1 MTQDDFRLMLEMMAD
16 SWTNRE
22 YTMVAECF
30 AQELFYSDSLNYSFT
45 NKDDLLK
52 FFEDDDDMP
61 QKCVF
66 HRSVFD
72 ERGQIGAAEYTYS
85 GTNQYHGTVWL
96 KLVEDRIVDWREYQ
110 HNSGQTWE
118 EFWKRA

>member
-1 MTQDDFRLMLEMMAD
+1 MTQDDFRLMLEMMAE
-16 SWTNRE
+16 SWTKRE
-22 YTMVAECF
+22 YDMVAECF
-30 AQELFYSDSLNYSFT
+30 GQDVFYSDPLRYSFT
-45 NKDDLLK
+45 NKGDLLE
-52 FFEDDDDMP
+52 FFENDDGVP
-61 QKCVF
+61 QKCIF

-110 HNSGQTWE
+110 HSSETTWE
-118 EFWKRA
+118 EFWKR